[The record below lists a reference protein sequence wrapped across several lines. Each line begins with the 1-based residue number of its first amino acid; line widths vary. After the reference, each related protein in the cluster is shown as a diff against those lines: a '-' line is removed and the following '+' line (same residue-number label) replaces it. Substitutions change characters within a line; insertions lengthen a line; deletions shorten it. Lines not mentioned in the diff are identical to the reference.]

1 MNTKKNLDVLKMDPG
16 STEILFLERSCEGQF
31 IKADI
36 FNHPVSFQV
45 NEVKTVTTSFEGL
58 AASLNKYGD
67 VNLPYICSL
76 LPDKEEDE
84 IISDLD
90 GRIYYNPLEG
100 GYEIADRFISGNV
113 VEKAEQV
120 EWWLENHPGNEEAKR
135 VLKH

>member
-1 MNTKKNLDVLKMDPG
+1 M
-16 STEILFLERSCEGQF
+16 
-31 IKADI
+31 
-36 FNHPVSFQV
+36 
-45 NEVKTVTTSFEGL
+45 
-58 AASLNKYGD
+58 NKYGD

-120 EWWLENHPGNEEAKR
+120 EWWLENHPGNKEAKR